1 MTKAEKV
8 ILEAEAHMGCP
19 YVYGTWGQLCTPAL
33 RRRYAAYNPES
44 REKTYGRCQVLR
56 DNDPKPN
63 CEGCKYKGMLAFDC
77 RGFTHYCV
85 EHGAGIDISGGF
97 VGRQWTDHNWDV
109 KGNVS
114 DMIEAVS
121 CVFVDDMSHTG
132 LYVLD
137 GRVIHCSGE
146 VKTDTLTGGR
156 KWAKFGIPRGLYT
169 WQELARL
176 VKGDF
181 KRMLKK
187 GMSGADVRNMQIML
201 NALGYDCGTVDG
213 IYGAK
218 TVEAVKAFQRAEGL
232 TVDGIAGME
241 TLAVLALKASAEQTP
256 EKPSETPSDAPQKDD
271 DKTYVLVDRDDLLAL
286 ADRLAGI
293 VTTIRGWANV

>member
-1 MTKAEKV
+1 MTKAEQV
-8 ILEAEAHMGCP
+8 IREAEAHIGCP
-19 YVYGTWGQLCTPAL
+19 YVYGTWGQKCTPAL
-33 RRRYAAYNPES
+33 RKRYANYNPS
-44 REKTYGRCQVLR
+44 QREITFKRCQVLR
-56 DNDPKPN
+56 DNDPQPS
-63 CEGCKYKGMLAFDC
+63 CAGCKYEGLLAFDC
-77 RGFTHYCV
+77 RGFTHFCV
-85 EHGAGIDISGGF
+85 QHGAGIDISGGY
-97 VGRQWTDHNWDV
+97 VGRQWSDANWDV

-156 KWAKFGIPRGLYT
+156 KWAKFGIPKGLYT
-169 WQELARL
+169 WTELAKR

-187 GMSGADVRNMQIML
+187 GMQGADVRNMQIML
-201 NALGYDCGTVDG
+201 NALGYECGTADG

-218 TVEAVKAFQRAEGL
+218 TVEAVKAFQKAEGL

-241 TLAVLALKASAEQTP
+241 TLTVLALRASAEQTP
-256 EKPSETPSDAPQKDD
+256 EKPSETPSDAPQTDD